1 MGNGFGMHRD
11 ILTGASRASRTHFPF
26 PPPASRAPAHF
37 RRFWAFGENVTLAL
51 GALKA
56 AKMRSALTIL
66 GVVIGVSCVMAMAS
80 IVRGIQDQILNTL
93 EIAGPTTFY
102 VMRVFS
108 QTPLNPDNLPKWVRV
123 RPVLTFEEGERIAAL
138 PEIKYASLWGQ
149 VLNKIEYGGTRTGVG
164 IVTGA
169 DEGYP
174 EIYGGELTSGRW
186 FTAAEKTAGSAVVVL
201 ESDVATKLFGNMDPI
216 DKVVRI
222 GGRPAKVIGIYQA
235 ASNIFEP
242 PGQEQFAIVPFKMLD
257 HQFTIDQTNAL
268 YISVKPRAGVTVE
281 DAQNAV
287 TVTLREMR
295 HLRPADKNTFD
306 MITQDQI
313 LDLFNKISGAFF
325 FVMMALSAVGLL
337 VGGIGVMAVMMIS
350 VTERTREIGIRKAVG
365 ATRRDILQ
373 QFLVEAATLTGL
385 GGVAGIVVGLGIGR
399 LANVAMHI
407 DSLPPLDLT
416 VLAVFV
422 SVAIGI
428 AFGLLP
434 ARRAARLDP
443 IEALRYE

>member
-1 MGNGFGMHRD
+1 M
-11 ILTGASRASRTHFPF
+11 
-26 PPPASRAPAHF
+26 
-37 RRFWAFGENVTLAL
+37 RFFTDFGENVGLAL
-51 GALKA
+51 GALRV

-93 EIAGPTTFY
+93 QVAGPSTFY
-102 VMRVFS
+102 VVKVFS
-108 QTPLNPDNLPKWVRV
+108 QTPLNPENLPKWVRI
-123 RPVLTFEEGERIAAL
+123 RPDVSWDEAERIASL
-138 PEIKYASLWGQ
+138 PEIKYAALWGQ
-149 VLNKIEYGGTRTGVG
+149 ILNKIEYAGTRTGLG
-164 IVTGA
+164 LISGA
-169 DEGYP
+169 DDGYS
-174 EIYGGELTSGRW
+174 EIYGGDLSEGRW
-186 FTAAEKTAGSAVVVL
+186 FTKAEMAAGSAVTVL
-201 ESDVATKLFGNMDPI
+201 EADVVARLFGAMSPI
-216 DKVVRI
+216 DKWVRI
-222 GGRPAKVIGIYQA
+222 GGRPARVIGVYQE

-242 PGQEQFAIVPFKMLD
+242 PGQEQFAIVPYRFID
-257 HQFTIDQTNAL
+257 HAFTIDKTNAQL
-268 YISVKPRAGVTVE
+268 IPVKPKPGVTVE
-281 DAQNAV
+281 QAQNAV
-287 TVTLREMR
+287 TVALREMR

-325 FVMMALSAVGLL
+325 LVMMALSAVGLL

-385 GGVAGIVVGLGIGR
+385 GGLAGIIVGLGIGR
-399 LANVAMHI
+399 LANIAMHI
-407 DSLPPLDLT
+407 DATPPLDLT
-416 VLAVFV
+416 LLAVFI
-422 SVAIGI
+422 SVGIGI